1 MAVECAIT
9 IATKKL
15 EEKLVGEIFLNLRP
29 TWRRVDEAEN
39 TPLLAGS
46 EVQESNN
53 QVK

>member
-1 MAVECAIT
+1 MCNHHSNQKAG
-9 IATKKL
+9 
-15 EEKLVGEIFLNLRP
+15 GEACWRDFFKNLRP

-39 TPLLAGS
+39 TPLGGS